1 MGRKKFILWVGGII
15 LMPLFIIGSL
25 NSVKSKF
32 EYSSNI
38 KHVNSITV
46 NTDLANIELISNH
59 SDLYIEFQGQKTLFG
74 SPQIDITYDND
85 KALISVLTNNK
96 NWKKLLPGIRTRGNI
111 ILNIPPKFLE
121 EINLETKNGNIN
133 IDHIAEISRLSLI
146 SDVGTIRMN
155 RFQGGFLNVEAKN
168 GSINLGEVDGQ
179 INIKNQVGGLNNIVL
194 KRVQGENTIKVSNGN
209 VKVKIPNGT
218 EGIGLNVST
227 KNGKITSK
235 AHKMNIKNKG
245 PGKELL
251 HNANKNEARLNI
263 SVSVG
268 NIELE

>member
-1 MGRKKFILWVGGII
+1 MGRKKLILGIVGGII
-15 LMPLFIIGSL
+15 MSLFVIGSL

-32 EYSSNI
+32 EYHSNI
-38 KHVNSITV
+38 KHVTSITV
-46 NTDLANIELISNH
+46 NADLANIELISNH
-59 SDLYIEFQGQKTLFG
+59 SELFVDFQGQKNKFG
-74 SPQIDITYDND
+74 SPKIDITYDND
-85 KALISVLTNNK
+85 KALINVLTYNK
-96 NWKKLLPGIRTRGNI
+96 NWKKLLPGKRTKGNI
-111 ILNIPPKFLE
+111 ILNIPPQFLE
-121 EINLETKNGNIN
+121 EIHLETKNGNIN
-133 IDHIAEISRLSLI
+133 IGHIAEINRLSLI
-146 SDVGTIRMN
+146 SDIGTIKVN
-155 RFQGGFLNVEAKN
+155 RFQGGFLNVEAKS

-179 INIKNQVGGLNNIVL
+179 ININNQVGGLNNVVL
-194 KRVQGENTIKVSNGN
+194 KRIQGENTIKVSNGN

-218 EGIGLNVST
+218 DGIGLNVTT

-235 AHKMNIKNKG
+235 AHKINIKNKG